1 MVFIIFIFL
10 ISDPQLLYML
20 CSRLDFN
27 LYFRRLLVL
36 DFYFFID
43 LFTLNYL
50 LTKRPIVAMMHFF
63 LLEYFVQITLV
74 EASLFGNGEL
84 GDSFLDE
91 LIDGLAL

>member
-1 MVFIIFIFL
+1 MTSHTLLLHILVSTLGFILFF
-10 ISDPQLLYML
+10 
-20 CSRLDFN
+20 FHG
-27 LYFRRLLVL
+27 FTRLLVL